1 MHPPVHLCFS
11 SPQLRPTSK
20 RMDNAS
26 TYSPLR
32 ERHTSLHARLLSRS
46 HTNTHTHIQQTH
58 ILTIHP
64 PTLPQCSQTFMSVGL
79 YIFPTLDV
87 QSAVSSSVA
96 ADRVSLRCSQ
106 AHQAFCFHSVWFH
119 FVFCVMSFLVFWA
132 ANCSKRQPQRK
143 ACVWIVQGEQE
154 GEVTYRQSNLV
165 SPGHLCYFV

>member
-20 RMDNAS
+20 RTDNAS

-96 ADRVSLRCSQ
+96 ADKSVAPMFTGTSSILFSLCLVSL
-106 AHQAFCFHSVWFH
+106 CFLCHVIFGVLSSKLFKETTPAKGVR
-119 FVFCVMSFLVFWA
+119 L
-132 ANCSKRQPQRK
+132 NCARR
-143 ACVWIVQGEQE
+143 
-154 GEVTYRQSNLV
+154 TRRR
-165 SPGHLCYFV
+165 GHLQAV